1 MRTKIDSSRLTRE
14 IELVLLRL
22 RAGIIDT
29 GQARQELA
37 LLTAM
42 LQATEQTDVA
52 EKLRRI
58 EMVMEERH
66 D

>member
-1 MRTKIDSSRLTRE
+1 MRTKFDSSRLSQE
-14 IELVLLRL
+14 IRLVLLRL
-22 RAGIIDT
+22 RAGIIDS
-29 GQARQELA
+29 GQARHELA
-37 LLTAM
+37 LLTAT
-42 LQATEQTDVA
+42 LQATEQAEVA